1 MRKFVNQ
8 ENCNAILAALTTF
21 RRVSIRFE
29 NGENKKD
36 EKFPTITSL
45 LKENGVG
52 HNYHSFIRDILV
64 ERKLVSVDLKKWNKQ
79 KAEPNIEMAKSIAQ
93 EAASKLCTYQ
103 KSRREARKQL
113 PIEYREVVDKGEA
126 PQPEEKPTISDVY
139 KSAQKLKELAFKAG
153 LTVEIN
159 IIVK

>member
-8 ENCNAILAALTTF
+8 ENCNAILASLTTF
-21 RRVSIRFE
+21 RRISIRFE

-93 EAASKLCTYQ
+93 EAASKLCAYQ

-113 PIEYREVVDKGEA
+113 PMEYNEVAGEWET

-139 KSAQKLKELAFKAG
+139 ESAQKLKEMALKAG

>member
-93 EAASKLCTYQ
+93 EATSKLCAYQ

-113 PIEYREVVDKGEA
+113 PIEHREIADKYES
-126 PQPEEKPTISDVY
+126 PQHKKKPTISDVY
-139 KSAQKLKELAFKAG
+139 ESAQKLKELALKAG

>member
-8 ENCNAILAALTTF
+8 ENCNAILATLTTF

-45 LKENGVG
+45 LKENGIG

-93 EAASKLCTYQ
+93 EAASKYPYLWIGTVDYTYFV
-103 KSRREARKQL
+103 SDDL
-113 PIEYREVVDKGEA
+113 D
-126 PQPEEKPTISDVY
+126 ISNSTHLIYPHGGDIW
-139 KSAQKLKELAFKAG
+139 G
-153 LTVEIN
+153 N
-159 IIVK
+159 IYDWKRLETNETA